1 MNNNKCMSFL
11 KVNNYICPVCKQEHE
26 TLSNYSTV
34 VCDRCL
40 YMYGLTT
47 IDDESMTVG
56 FDKNNFFYCEINGLL
71 FRTKECFVRGIPCY
85 INTENNKIS
94 ILATVKVP
102 NGPKTIIKK

>member
-1 MNNNKCMSFL
+1 
-11 KVNNYICPVCKQEHE
+11 
-26 TLSNYSTV
+26 
-34 VCDRCL
+34 
-40 YMYGLTT
+40 MYGLTT

-94 ILATVKVP
+94 ILATMKVP
-102 NGPKTIIKK
+102 QKDKNSPKKSKL